1 MNIREISDIF
11 KDTAD
16 NITAIKSYN
25 FGWASDRVRQGNT
38 EDFQELNEFPRVFFA
53 VPTITGSDQTRKQ
66 DTYQVTIFFDDL
78 LGYDNEGDEDP
89 TLQIDKWANLQ
100 QYANYFVQRLN
111 KIKQSILPNYLF
123 ISEAPSITFDS
134 FTGLQR
140 MITVQLSF
148 NLVVPTNCEPGVIA
162 VVECIANI
170 VTSSNLTASL
180 TTVLKFAASLEGRA
194 TVTADINFVQK
205 VASSLNA
212 SALLS
217 GDISFVQK
225 AEASLL
231 TSASVT
237 GNLTIPKTFNASLLA
252 TGTTT
257 ADLTVNAPSAGL
269 LLDLYPSAAA
279 AYSLRKLRTAYT
291 GSAVRVRV
299 STSGAEGDV
308 SFDVNNTISAS
319 STVTVTAVGT
329 SGLSIGQQVTFSTFW
344 NAGGSNQNGFVT
356 TWYDQS
362 GNARNATQTT
372 QANQPRIVN
381 SGVVELQITKPGLR
395 FINVNSTFLTT
406 QSFTINTPVRSF
418 SLFKIMSFPGGQF
431 IFDGSLINNHRIFI
445 SSSTKFALFGSG
457 AIGQPDYT
465 DNTGILNKNYLSDFL
480 HAGAN
485 TSWQINNNTQITATW
500 NDSSVNFLTLGKAGN
515 TNSYYYDGIIS
526 EFILYPNNQNSN
538 ASNIKTN
545 INTHYAIY

>member
-66 DTYQVTIFFDDL
+66 DTYQVTLFFDDL

-123 ISEAPSITFDS
+123 IPEAPSITFDS

-148 NLVVPTNCEPGVIA
+148 NLVVPTNCDPSIITLVQ
-162 VVECIANI
+162 CIANI

-205 VASSLNA
+205 
-212 SALLS
+212 
-217 GDISFVQK
+217 

-231 TSASVT
+231 TSVSVT
-237 GNLTIPKTFNASLLA
+237 GNITIPKTFNASLLA

-257 ADLTVNAPSAGL
+257 ADLTVNAAASL
-269 LLDLYPSAAA
+269 LLDLYPSAAV

-291 GSAVRVRV
+291 GSAVRVRRSSDNTEQDIGFVAEELDTV
-299 STSGAEGDV
+299 SLLAFCG
-308 SFDVNNTISAS
+308 
-319 STVTVTAVGT
+319 
-329 SGLSIGQQVTFSTFW
+329 IG
-344 NAGGSNQNGFVT
+344 NGFVT

-362 GNARNATQTT
+362 GNARDAAQTT
-372 QANQPRIVN
+372 QANQPQIVSSGSVILLNNKPNIEFNAKILIAN
-381 SGVVELQITKPGLR
+381 SFNTNNFSIFSVINISNIQTYGGIIRNVTSSGSSFAILSAVDNAWKSIALRYNNSVDVIRKMRSITKNLPTNQYLENWI
-395 FINVNSTFLTT
+395 FTDLNQILYENNNLTT
-406 QSFTINTPVRSF
+406 TV
-418 SLFKIMSFPGGQF
+418 
-431 IFDGSLINNHRIFI
+431 
-445 SSSTKFALFGSG
+445 
-457 AIGQPDYT
+457 
-465 DNTGILNKNYLSDFL
+465 TGISNFL
-480 HAGAN
+480 GN
-485 TSWQINNNTQITATW
+485 
-500 NDSSVNFLTLGKAGN
+500 NFLTIGSF
-515 TNSYYYDGIIS
+515 TYDGALASNGKIDIQ
-526 EFILYPNNQNSN
+526 EIILYDADQSTNQSAIN
-538 ASNIKTN
+538 TN
-545 INTHYAIY
+545 INTHYGIY

>member
-66 DTYQVTIFFDDL
+66 DTYQVTLFFDDL

-123 ISEAPSITFDS
+123 IPEAPSITFDS

-148 NLVVPTNCEPGVIA
+148 NLVVPTNCDPSIITLVQ
-162 VVECIANI
+162 CIANI

-205 VASSLNA
+205 A
-212 SALLS
+212 
-217 GDISFVQK
+217 Q
-225 AEASLL
+225 ASLL
-231 TSASVT
+231 TSANVT
-237 GNLTIPKTFNASLLA
+237 GNLTILKTFNASLLA

-257 ADLTVNAPSAGL
+257 ADLTVQAAGL
-269 LLDLYPSAAA
+269 LLDLYPNAAA
-279 AYSLRKLRTAYT
+279 AYSLRKLRTAYS
-291 GSAVRVRV
+291 GSAVRVRRSSDNTEQDIGFV
-299 STSGAEGDV
+299 ADELDTASLLAFCGAG
-308 SFDVNNTISAS
+308 
-319 STVTVTAVGT
+319 
-329 SGLSIGQQVTFSTFW
+329 
-344 NAGGSNQNGFVT
+344 NGFVQ

-362 GNARNATQTT
+362 GNARDAAQTT
-372 QANQPRIVN
+372 QTKQPRIVS
-381 SGVVELQITKPGLR
+381 SGVIESTGFKNSINFNNITSALIKL
-395 FINVNSTFLTT
+395 FTT
-406 QSFTINTPVRSF
+406 SF
-418 SLFKIMSFPGGQF
+418 SLQQPYTIFSIVKGVNTGGQ
-431 IFDGSLINNHRIFI
+431 RFI
-445 SSSTKFALFGSG
+445 SDGLLLNSGQFALQNEFELGIYAGGGVYFNSVKSLKNIFLG
-457 AIGQPDYT
+457 YALFNTSNSIVSIDNLTGT
-465 DNTGILNKNYLSDFL
+465 TGNTGTANMNGICIGANGRGDSSINGYLSEYIIY
-480 HAGAN
+480 N
-485 TSWQINNNTQITATW
+485 T
-500 NDSSVNFLTLGKAGN
+500 
-515 TNSYYYDGIIS
+515 
-526 EFILYPNNQNSN
+526 NQNSN
-538 ASNIKTN
+538 RTN
-545 INTHYAIY
+545 ISNNINGHYAIY

>member
-66 DTYQVTIFFDDL
+66 DTYQVTLFFDDL

-123 ISEAPSITFDS
+123 IPEAPSITFDS

-148 NLVVPTNCEPGVIA
+148 NLVVPTNCDPGIITLVQ
-162 VVECIANI
+162 CIANI

-180 TTVLKFAASLEGRA
+180 MTVLKFAASLEGRA

-205 VASSLNA
+205 
-212 SALLS
+212 
-217 GDISFVQK
+217 

-231 TSASVT
+231 TSANVT

-257 ADLTVNAPSAGL
+257 ADLTVGSSVDADAAAFFARVTAAGGTLTTTEQNAVNTLVVQMKADGIWTKMKAI
-269 LLDLYPSAAA
+269 YPMVGASAAA
-279 AYSLRKLRTAYT
+279 CAQNLKSSSFT
-291 GSAVRVRV
+291 GSFSSGWTFASTGVKGNGTNAEFV
-299 STSGAEGDV
+299 SNFAINNFASKNSVAFGMYSRTNLVGNGVGMNAGVNIQFFSYYRITGQQYSYIFDGNNDSLLTLIYLGLNSHSRTSSSQKYV
-308 SFDVNNTISAS
+308 QNKTTITSFTSNVNNT
-319 STVTVTAVGT
+319 GLDT
-329 SGLSIGQQVTFSTFW
+329 S
-344 NAGGSNQNGFVT
+344 
-356 TWYDQS
+356 
-362 GNARNATQTT
+362 
-372 QANQPRIVN
+372 IV
-381 SGVVELQITKPGLR
+381 
-395 FINVNSTFLTT
+395 
-406 QSFTINTPVRSF
+406 SF
-418 SLFKIMSFPGGQF
+418 SRNSQGYDP
-431 IFDGSLINNHRIFI
+431 NEY
-445 SSSTKFALFGSG
+445 ALFY
-457 AIGQPDYT
+457 I
-465 DNTGILNKNYLSDFL
+465 SDGL
-480 HAGAN
+480 
-485 TSWQINNNTQITATW
+485 TNTQL
-500 NDSSVNFLTLGKAGN
+500 LTLN
-515 TNSYYYDGIIS
+515 TNV
-526 EFILYPNNQNSN
+526 EAFQETLNRQV
-538 ASNIKTN
+538 
-545 INTHYAIY
+545 

>member
-66 DTYQVTIFFDDL
+66 DTYQVTLFFDDL

-123 ISEAPSITFDS
+123 IPEAPSITFDS

-148 NLVVPTNCEPGVIA
+148 NLVVPTNCDPGIITLVQ
-162 VVECIANI
+162 CIANI

-180 TTVLKFAASLEGRA
+180 MTVLKFAASLEGRA

-205 VASSLNA
+205 
-212 SALLS
+212 
-217 GDISFVQK
+217 

-231 TSASVT
+231 TSAIVT
-237 GNLTIPKTFNASLLA
+237 GNITIPKTFNASLLA

-257 ADLTVNAPSAGL
+257 ADLTVQAAASL
-269 LLDLYPSAAA
+269 LLDLYPSASA

-291 GSAVRVRV
+291 GSAVRVRRSSDNTEQDIGFVADELDTV
-299 STSGAEGDV
+299 SLLAFCGVGD
-308 SFDVNNTISAS
+308 
-319 STVTVTAVGT
+319 
-329 SGLSIGQQVTFSTFW
+329 
-344 NAGGSNQNGFVT
+344 GFVT

-362 GNARNATQTT
+362 GNARNVEQTT
-372 QANQPRIVN
+372 LVNQPKIV
-381 SGVVELQITKPGLR
+381 S
-395 FINVNSTFLTT
+395 S
-406 QSFTINTPVRSF
+406 
-418 SLFKIMSFPGGQF
+418 
-431 IFDGSLINNHRIFI
+431 GSLILENGKVSISYDGTNDTLI
-445 SSSTKFALFGSG
+445 SSNYNFGTTSYSSFVVSRSG
-457 AIGQPDYT
+457 GLNSSGRAIYTIKTITPSENGYFHLVFRNNISNNFRSYYSSDGASLNFLIQTPLNVFPTTQNLISNIVPTSGNITFNLNSIQQDSDLAIGQTLNNTIFLIGNYYAGLIESENFFHQGT
-465 DNTGILNKNYLSDFL
+465 ISELIIYMSNEQSNRTGIES
-480 HAGAN
+480 
-485 TSWQINNNTQITATW
+485 
-500 NDSSVNFLTLGKAGN
+500 
-515 TNSYYYDGIIS
+515 
-526 EFILYPNNQNSN
+526 
-538 ASNIKTN
+538 N
-545 INTHYAIY
+545 INTNYAIY

>member
-111 KIKQSILPNYLF
+111 KIKQTILPNYLF
-123 ISEAPSITFDS
+123 IPEAPSITFDS

-148 NLVVPTNCEPGVIA
+148 NLVVPTNCDPGVITL
-162 VVECIANI
+162 VQCIANI

-212 SALLS
+212 NALLS

-225 AEASLL
+225 AQANLSALASLTGDINFVQKAQASLL

-237 GNLTIPKTFNASLLA
+237 GNIIIPKLVQASLTGA
-252 TGTTT
+252 GTTT
-257 ADLTVNAPSAGL
+257 ADLTVNAAASL
-269 LLDLYPSAAA
+269 LLDLYPNAGA
-279 AYSLRKLRTAYT
+279 AYSLRKLRSAYT
-291 GSAVRVRV
+291 GSAIRVRRSSDNTEQDIGFAADQLDTV
-299 STSGAEGDV
+299 SLL
-308 SFDVNNTISAS
+308 SFCG
-319 STVTVTAVGT
+319 VG
-329 SGLSIGQQVTFSTFW
+329 
-344 NAGGSNQNGFVT
+344 NGFVT

-372 QANQPRIVN
+372 AANQPRIVN
-381 SGVVELQITKPGLR
+381 GGVIELQINKPALR
-395 FINVNSTFLTT
+395 FISTNQQLLITSTFNL
-406 QSFTINTPVRSF
+406 NTPVNSF
-418 SLFKIMSFPGGQF
+418 SVFKYTDNIQGFV
-431 IFDGSLINNHRIFI
+431 FDGLSVNTHRINL
-445 SSSTKFALFGSG
+445 SSSTRLTIYGSG
-457 AIGQPDYT
+457 A
-465 DNTGILNKNYLSDFL
+465 NTEPFYNDATGVINKNYLSDFL
-480 HAGAN
+480 MAGPS
-485 TSWQINNNTQITATW
+485 TKWQLNNNTEILANTW
-500 NDSSVNFLTLGKAGN
+500 INGSMNGVTLGRAG
-515 TNSYYYDGIIS
+515 GIAGFFFNGFIS
-526 EFILYPNNQNSN
+526 EYILYPNNQNTNS
-538 ASNIKTN
+538 SNIKTN
-545 INTHYAIY
+545 INTYYAIY

>member
-16 NITAIKSYN
+16 NITALKSYN

-66 DTYQVTIFFDDL
+66 DTYQVTLFFDDL

-123 ISEAPSITFDS
+123 IPEAPSITFDS

-148 NLVVPTNCEPGVIA
+148 NLVVPTNCDPSIITLVQ
-162 VVECIANI
+162 CIANI

-205 VASSLNA
+205 
-212 SALLS
+212 
-217 GDISFVQK
+217 

-231 TSASVT
+231 TSANVT
-237 GNLTIPKTFNASLLA
+237 GNITIPKTFNASLLA

-257 ADLTVNAPSAGL
+257 ADLTVNAPSASL

-279 AYSLRKLRTAYT
+279 AYSLRKLRTAYS
-291 GSAVRVRV
+291 GSAIRVRRSSDNTEQDIGFV
-299 STSGAEGDV
+299 SGQLDTVSLLAFCGSG
-308 SFDVNNTISAS
+308 
-319 STVTVTAVGT
+319 
-329 SGLSIGQQVTFSTFW
+329 
-344 NAGGSNQNGFVT
+344 NGFVT

-362 GNARNATQTT
+362 GSARDATQTT
-372 QANQPRIVN
+372 QASQPQIVS
-381 SGVVELQITKPGLR
+381 SGVVELENGNPAILNTATKGFKTSVINFSSFNNLSFFTIQKTQTNTVQIILETSTNYNNNLGAIIGVQELMNYGLSIR
-395 FINVNSTFLTT
+395 GIIPDYIFNNYTPIVNSRTLYNMYYNNLTGV
-406 QSFTINTPVRSF
+406 N
-418 SLFKIMSFPGGQF
+418 MSEMYV
-431 IFDGSLINNHRIFI
+431 NNIIR
-445 SSSTKFALFGSG
+445 TE
-457 AIGQPDYT
+457 
-465 DNTGILNKNYLSDFL
+465 
-480 HAGAN
+480 
-485 TSWQINNNTQITATW
+485 
-500 NDSSVNFLTLGKAGN
+500 VNFLDSN
-515 TNSYYYDGIIS
+515 IVNFTNQILSLFSRNGSSVGVIGSYQ
-526 EFILYPNNQNSN
+526 EFIFYGSDQLSNQSAIN
-538 ASNIKTN
+538 TN

>member
-111 KIKQSILPNYLF
+111 KIKQTILPNYLF
-123 ISEAPSITFDS
+123 IPEAPSITFDS

-148 NLVVPTNCEPGVIA
+148 NLVVPTNCDPGVITL
-162 VVECIANI
+162 VQCIANI

-212 SALLS
+212 NALLS

-225 AEASLL
+225 AQANLSALASLTGDINFVQKAQASLL

-257 ADLTVNAPSAGL
+257 ADLTVNAPSASL
-269 LLDLYPSAAA
+269 LLDLYPNAAA

-291 GSAVRVRV
+291 GSAIRVRRSSDNTEQDIGFAADQLDTV
-299 STSGAEGDV
+299 SLL
-308 SFDVNNTISAS
+308 SFCG
-319 STVTVTAVGT
+319 VG
-329 SGLSIGQQVTFSTFW
+329 
-344 NAGGSNQNGFVT
+344 NGFVT

-362 GNARNATQTT
+362 GNANNAFQTT
-372 QANQPRIVN
+372 QSAQPQIV
-381 SGVVELQITKPGLR
+381 S
-395 FINVNSTFLTT
+395 S
-406 QSFTINTPVRSF
+406 
-418 SLFKIMSFPGGQF
+418 
-431 IFDGSLINNHRIFI
+431 GSLITRNSKPYIRATSLMELTFNDLNAAINTNYSFWLTYEKDRTGNQSIILKSGTSYHWLEYGTTQTVSYLDNITITSLYNINTLYLTNIITNYSLGATLYRNGASIGTRGALTSPAVSNKLPATNYRTAIITFTEFI
-445 SSSTKFALFGSG
+445 YYSSNQSA
-457 AIGQPDYT
+457 
-465 DNTGILNKNYLSDFL
+465 NRTGI
-480 HAGAN
+480 
-485 TSWQINNNTQITATW
+485 
-500 NDSSVNFLTLGKAGN
+500 
-515 TNSYYYDGIIS
+515 
-526 EFILYPNNQNSN
+526 E
-538 ASNIKTN
+538 TN

>member
-38 EDFQELNEFPRVFFA
+38 EDFQELNEFPRVFFS

-66 DTYQVTIFFDDL
+66 DTYQVTLFFDDL

-123 ISEAPSITFDS
+123 IPEAPSITFDS

-148 NLVVPTNCEPGVIA
+148 NLVVPTNCDPGIITLVQ
-162 VVECIANI
+162 CIANI

-212 SALLS
+212 NASLT
-217 GDISFVQK
+217 GDINFVQK
-225 AEASLL
+225 AQASLL
-231 TSASVT
+231 TSANVT

-257 ADLTVNAPSAGL
+257 ADLTVNAPSASL

-291 GSAVRVRV
+291 GSAVRVRRSSDNTEQDIGFVAGQLDTV
-299 STSGAEGDV
+299 SLLAFCG
-308 SFDVNNTISAS
+308 
-319 STVTVTAVGT
+319 VG
-329 SGLSIGQQVTFSTFW
+329 
-344 NAGGSNQNGFVT
+344 NGFVT

-362 GNARNATQTT
+362 GNTRDAAQTT
-372 QANQPRIVN
+372 QANQPQIVSSGFVINLN
-381 SGVVELQITKPGLR
+381 SKPTVQFNDQQFITR
-395 FINVNSTFLTT
+395 ASFNISSVSTFTLLKKYNIQGFGAYLRNVTLTGNSFAIVSGTGGSWTSQCVNFTNGVDVNPNPRKRLTGITLPTNQYLENWIYNTSVRNIYENNIILTT
-406 QSFTINTPVRSF
+406 ITGLT
-418 SLFKIMSFPGGQF
+418 GW
-431 IFDGSLINNHRIFI
+431 
-445 SSSTKFALFGSG
+445 SG
-457 AIGQPDYT
+457 R
-465 DNTGILNKNYLSDFL
+465 LDF
-480 HAGAN
+480 
-485 TSWQINNNTQITATW
+485 
-500 NDSSVNFLTLGKAGN
+500 TLGSISFNGN
-515 TNSYYYDGIIS
+515 PGNEKVEIQELIIYD
-526 EFILYPNNQNSN
+526 LNQTANLSAIN
-538 ASNIKTN
+538 TN

>member
-11 KDTAD
+11 KDTAAD
-16 NITAIKSYN
+16 ITALKSYN

-66 DTYQVTIFFDDL
+66 DTYQVTLFFDDL

-123 ISEAPSITFDS
+123 IPEAPSITFDS
-134 FTGLQR
+134 FTGIQR

-148 NLVVPTNCEPGVIA
+148 NLVVPTNCDPSIITLVQ
-162 VVECIANI
+162 CIANI

-205 VASSLNA
+205 A
-212 SALLS
+212 
-217 GDISFVQK
+217 Q
-225 AEASLL
+225 
-231 TSASVT
+231 
-237 GNLTIPKTFNASLLA
+237 ASLLA

-257 ADLTVNAPSAGL
+257 ADLTVNAPSDSL
-269 LLDLYPSAAA
+269 LLDLYPNAAT

-291 GSAVRVRV
+291 GSAVRVRA

-308 SFDVNNTISAS
+308 SFDVNSTISAS
-319 STVTVTAVGT
+319 STVTITAVGT

-344 NAGGSNQNGFVT
+344 NAGGSNQNVFVT

-362 GNARNATQTT
+362 GNARDAAQTT
-372 QANQPRIVN
+372 QANQPQIVS
-381 SGVVELQITKPGLR
+381 SGVIILSGSRPSIIFDAINDFMVNNMISITSNFSLIAVINSDSKDFSVYYGSNKDIEFGTTIGYVLDAYRIQSESSILVIQPVSLLYSLFFNYRNDTSGFLYQNNSLKGSGNVSGNFELQVIGGR
-395 FINVNSTFLTT
+395 QT
-406 QSFTINTPVRSF
+406 Q
-418 SLFKIMSFPGGQF
+418 
-431 IFDGSLINNHRIFI
+431 NN
-445 SSSTKFALFGSG
+445 L
-457 AIGQPDYT
+457 
-465 DNTGILNKNYLSDFL
+465 
-480 HAGAN
+480 
-485 TSWQINNNTQITATW
+485 
-500 NDSSVNFLTLGKAGN
+500 
-515 TNSYYYDGIIS
+515 YYDGKIQELIT
-526 EFILYPNNQNSN
+526 YTNNQSSN
-538 ASNIKTN
+538 RVAIETN
-545 INTHYAIY
+545 INTHYEIY

>member
-66 DTYQVTIFFDDL
+66 DTYQVTLFFDDL

-123 ISEAPSITFDS
+123 IPEAPSITFDS

-148 NLVVPTNCEPGVIA
+148 NLVVPTNCDPGIITLVQ
-162 VVECIANI
+162 CIANI

-212 SALLS
+212 NALLS
-217 GDISFVQK
+217 GDINFVQK
-225 AEASLL
+225 AQASLL

-237 GNLTIPKTFNASLLA
+237 GNLTIPQLLNASLLA

-257 ADLTVNAPSAGL
+257 ADLTVNAPSASL
-269 LLDLYPSAAA
+269 LLDLYPNAAV

-291 GSAVRVRV
+291 GSAIRVRRSSDNTEQDIGFV
-299 STSGAEGDV
+299 GNDLNTTALTTFVGAG
-308 SFDVNNTISAS
+308 
-319 STVTVTAVGT
+319 
-329 SGLSIGQQVTFSTFW
+329 
-344 NAGGSNQNGFVT
+344 NGFVT

-362 GNARNATQTT
+362 GNARNATQAT
-372 QANQPRIVN
+372 QANQPQIVS
-381 SGVVELQITKPGLR
+381 SGVVILNNSKPSLQYDGVDDSLR
-395 FINVNSTFLTT
+395 TIDLIGISGNTNVSAISVHK
-406 QSFTINTPVRSF
+406 QINTASRRNIYHF
-418 SLFKIMSFPGGQF
+418 GGTDTLQ
-431 IFDGSLINNHRIFI
+431 S
-445 SSSTKFALFGSG
+445 FALFANLRGTGQYEFATNANDFRTNFSTNTNTILSFLIKIPGIINTTTSIYFNSNLSADRGGSS
-457 AIGQPDYT
+457 ANVPNFTNTILSIGNWIYPDFPSPFSGNISEVIFYN
-465 DNTGILNKNYLSDFL
+465 DSQASNRTGI
-480 HAGAN
+480 
-485 TSWQINNNTQITATW
+485 
-500 NDSSVNFLTLGKAGN
+500 
-515 TNSYYYDGIIS
+515 
-526 EFILYPNNQNSN
+526 E
-538 ASNIKTN
+538 TN

>member
-16 NITAIKSYN
+16 NITALKSYN

-66 DTYQVTIFFDDL
+66 DTYQVTLFFDDL

-123 ISEAPSITFDS
+123 IPEAPSITFDS

-148 NLVVPTNCEPGVIA
+148 NLVVPTNCDPSIITLVQ
-162 VVECIANI
+162 CIANI

-180 TTVLKFAASLEGRA
+180 MTVLKFAASLEGRA

-205 VASSLNA
+205 A
-212 SALLS
+212 
-217 GDISFVQK
+217 Q
-225 AEASLL
+225 
-231 TSASVT
+231 
-237 GNLTIPKTFNASLLA
+237 ASLLA

-257 ADLTVNAPSAGL
+257 ADLTVNAPSASL
-269 LLDLYPSAAA
+269 LLDLYPNAAT

-291 GSAVRVRV
+291 GSAVRVRRSSDNTEQDIGFV
-299 STSGAEGDV
+299 AGQLDTASLLAFCGAG
-308 SFDVNNTISAS
+308 
-319 STVTVTAVGT
+319 
-329 SGLSIGQQVTFSTFW
+329 
-344 NAGGSNQNGFVT
+344 NGFVT
-356 TWYDQS
+356 SWYDQS
-362 GNARNATQTT
+362 GDARDAAQTT
-372 QANQPRIVN
+372 QANQPQIV
-381 SGVVELQITKPGLR
+381 S
-395 FINVNSTFLTT
+395 S
-406 QSFTINTPVRSF
+406 
-418 SLFKIMSFPGGQF
+418 
-431 IFDGSLINNHRIFI
+431 GSLILENGKVSISYDGTNDTLI
-445 SSSTKFALFGSG
+445 SSNYNFGTTSYSSFVVSRSG
-457 AIGQPDYT
+457 GLNSSGRAIYT
-465 DNTGILNKNYLSDFL
+465 IKTINPLS
-480 HAGAN
+480 N
-485 TSWQINNNTQITATW
+485 QIAQAI
-500 NDSSVNFLTLGKAGN
+500 
-515 TNSYYYDGIIS
+515 
-526 EFILYPNNQNSN
+526 E
-538 ASNIKTN
+538 TN